1 MVHLVIKTEIPMEVA
16 MFQIMGTG
24 TQFIIKH
31 GVSLLLL
38 SLQKFVVIKAAHA
51 TVLNL

>member
-24 TQFIIKH
+24 TQIGIKN
-31 GVSLLLL
+31 GVSKLLLL
-38 SLQKFVVIKAAHA
+38 LQKFVVIKAAHA